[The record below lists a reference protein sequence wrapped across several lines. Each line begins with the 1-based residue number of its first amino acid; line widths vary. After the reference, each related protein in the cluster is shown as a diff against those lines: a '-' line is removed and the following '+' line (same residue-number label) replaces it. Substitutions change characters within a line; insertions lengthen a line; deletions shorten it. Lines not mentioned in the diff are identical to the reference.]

1 MMDNVPLDPAL
12 LRERAKQC
20 RHLADG
26 MRDEATRKRL
36 LSLASEYEAMARQSS
51 AELAK
56 KARSRP
62 LARMR
67 PKGTA

>member
-26 MRDEATRKRL
+26 MRDKATRKRL
-36 LSLASEYEAMARQSS
+36 LSLASEYEAMA
-51 AELAK
+51 ELAK
-56 KARSRP
+56 EARSLS
-62 LARMR
+62 LARR

>member
-26 MRDEATRKRL
+26 MSDTATKRRL
-36 LSLASEYEAMARQSS
+36 LSLASEYEEMARQMA

-56 KARSRP
+56 GR

-67 PKGTA
+67 PKGIG